1 MTSYLVATL
10 VLVVITT
17 LSGLA
22 LNLQWGLGGLV
33 NFGLFGFYM
42 LGAYGCAIL
51 QRHGAPPLAAML
63 GAIVLT
69 AAAGALVS
77 LISLRLSEDYLAIV
91 TLGFAECLR
100 LFISYEDWLTRGT
113 LGIADI
119 ARPFAAAVPAAW
131 RDAFFLAFCAAW
143 LLAAVWLLERLARS
157 PFGRLV
163 RATREDALVASAL
176 GKHVLGVRAR
186 VFALGGALLGVAGS
200 LHAFYY
206 TYIDPTQFTTI
217 LTAYAF
223 MAVILGG
230 RGSHRGVLL
239 AGFTVILLLEGS
251 RLLVGVVPWLDGA
264 QLAAIRL
271 NLVGAALVALLVFRP
286 QGLLREYCLQVHPH
300 ADG

>member
-1 MTSYLVATL
+1 MTSYLIATL
-10 VLVVITT
+10 VLVVIAT

-42 LGAYGCAIL
+42 LGAYVCSLLEMQGVA
-51 QRHGAPPLAAML
+51 PLAAML
-63 GAIVLT
+63 LAMVLT
-69 AAAGALVS
+69 AAVSALVS
-77 LISLRLSEDYLAIV
+77 LISVRLSEDYLAIV
-91 TLGFAECLR
+91 TLGFAESLR
-100 LFISYEDWLTRGT
+100 LFISYEEWLTRGT

-119 ARPFAAAVPAAW
+119 TRPFATLVPQAW
-131 RDAFFLAFCAAW
+131 RDVFFLGFCLFW
-143 LLAAVWLLERLARS
+143 LAIVFIVLQRLARS
-157 PFGRLV
+157 PFGRML
-163 RATREDALVASAL
+163 RATREDSGVAQAL
-176 GKHVLGVRAR
+176 GKNLLSVRAKT
-186 VFALGGALLGVAGS
+186 FALGGAILGVAGS

-230 RGSHRGVLL
+230 RGSNAGVVV

-251 RLLVGVVPWLDGA
+251 RMLAGVVPWLDGS

-271 NLVGAALVALLVFRP
+271 SLVGVVLLAMLIFKP
-286 QGLLREYCLQVHPH
+286 NGLLPEYRLGAPSRRT
-300 ADG
+300 